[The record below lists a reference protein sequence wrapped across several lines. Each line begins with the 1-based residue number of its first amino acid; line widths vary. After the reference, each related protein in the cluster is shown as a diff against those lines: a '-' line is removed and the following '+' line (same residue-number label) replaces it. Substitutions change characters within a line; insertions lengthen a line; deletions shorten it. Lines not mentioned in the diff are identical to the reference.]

1 MGVAGNYLSSCQF
14 RSITY
19 TRVISALFSCHNK
32 IYHLPRNP
40 GSLLGIVA
48 AQFIG
53 RFVLDESGSLFV
65 IARSAATKES
75 PKLNGKLKLN
85 SLSE

>member
-1 MGVAGNYLSSCQF
+1 MCVSGGYLGPHGIQF
-14 RSITY
+14 VTY
-19 TRVISALFSCHNK
+19 TRVIPALFSCHTK
-32 IYHLPRNP
+32 IYRLPRNP

-65 IARSAATKES
+65 IARSAATKQS

>member
-1 MGVAGNYLSSCQF
+1 MGASGDCISPHQIQLD
-14 RSITY
+14 TY

-65 IARSAATKES
+65 IARSAATKEP

>member
-1 MGVAGNYLSSCQF
+1 MCVSGGYLGSHEIQF
-14 RSITY
+14 VTY
-19 TRVISALFSCHNK
+19 TGVISAVFSCHGK
-32 IYHLPRNP
+32 INHLPRNP
-40 GSLLGIVA
+40 VSFLGIVA

-65 IARSAATKES
+65 IARSAATKQS